1 MSENKNSEEEEKKSS
16 VSGIGDWALIFGVA
30 TTVVVAAGA
39 TAYMIKKKRDEELAV
54 MRYGEKS
61 THQEQNLFQYTISSL
76 SGYWKK
82 APSIFEQINVK
93 MTSFLK
99 SFGASNESP
108 IQSGD
113 VHLQVYEDE

>member
-1 MSENKNSEEEEKKSS
+1 MSENNNKEEEEKKSS

-39 TAYMIKKKRDEELAV
+39 TVYMIKKKRDEELAV
-54 MRYGEKS
+54 MRYGQK
-61 THQEQNLFQYTISSL
+61 TPQQEQNLFQYTISSL
-76 SGYWKK
+76 TGYWKK

-93 MTSFLK
+93 VTSFLK
-99 SFGASNESP
+99 SFGSANEGP
-108 IQSGD
+108 MQSGD